1 MGYLPYQLVQDCF
14 HQQYL
19 TPHCFI
25 SACIRPWR
33 FSHWDADPHGPQLHP
48 FFTSTRNLH
57 GKFRESPHNIHWIF
71 GFLGELNWYTTRPS
85 LKNSRFCW
93 MSIQCWNCRWL
104 PMPRLVHLGLADHQG
119 DSSDGTL
126 NGHCFCSLEVSLS
139 WSWYVWQ
146 LPSKKHSFKDE
157 NMFKSLKQEMSVNL
171 FSSFLWETIDYTS
184 VSSSSIFPLTN
195 LKLCFVAKKTNAG
208 EDTRNLGSY
217 DTVHFL
223 VVFTAS

>member
-1 MGYLPYQLVQDCF
+1 MGYLPYQVVQDFF

-19 TPHCFI
+19 TPPCFI
-25 SACIRPWR
+25 SACIRPWS

-57 GKFRESPHNIHWIF
+57 GKFRESPHNTHNIHWQFMIGIF
-71 GFLGELNWYTTRPS
+71 QGIELIYNSPI

-93 MSIQCWNCRWL
+93 MSIQSWNCRWL
-104 PMPRLVHLGLADHQG
+104 PMPLLVHLGLADHQG

-146 LPSKKHSFKDE
+146 LK
-157 NMFKSLKQEMSVNL
+157 
-171 FSSFLWETIDYTS
+171 I
-184 VSSSSIFPLTN
+184 
-195 LKLCFVAKKTNAG
+195 
-208 EDTRNLGSY
+208 
-217 DTVHFL
+217 
-223 VVFTAS
+223 